1 MSKAAT
7 FVTWEDVPHL
17 SEKQKETIL
26 SGVPQ
31 WQRDARS
38 KGVPQ
43 LGAGAIY
50 QIPESEFTVTGFE
63 LPTHWPRAF
72 GLDVGWRM
80 NAAIFGAWDR
90 ESDTVYVY
98 DEVYKGK
105 TEPAVVAA
113 AIKSRGDWIPGVIDP
128 ASHGRSPTDGRQL
141 IEIYRDLALDIREA
155 DNAVE
160 AGLTTVWQRLSEGRL
175 KIFKSCSNLLAEYR
189 IYRRDEKGRVVKS
202 NDHAL
207 DALRYLLMTGL
218 ARAIVAPSSD
228 PNSQWWNKWA
238 SRTPAVFAG

>member
-1 MSKAAT
+1 MAKATT

-17 SEKQKETIL
+17 SETQKATIL

-38 KGVPQ
+38 RGTPQ

-50 QIPESEFTVTGFE
+50 QVAESDFVVSPFE
-63 LPTHWPRAF
+63 LPGHWSRGY

-90 ESDTVYVY
+90 ENDCVYIT
-98 DEVYKGK
+98 DELYKGK
-105 TEPAVVAA
+105 TEPALIAQ
-113 AIKSRGDWIPGVIDP
+113 AIKARGEWLCGVIDP
-128 ASHGRSPTDGRQL
+128 ASRGRSATDGRAL
-141 IEIYRDLALDIREA
+141 MDVYKDLGLDVRDA

-160 AGLTTVWQRLSEGRL
+160 AGLTEVWRRLTEGRL
-175 KIFKSCSNLLAEYR
+175 KVFRSCTNLLAEYR
-189 IYRRDEKGRVVKS
+189 IYRRDEKGKIVKA

-207 DALRYLLMTGL
+207 DALRYFIMSGL
-218 ARAIVAPSSD
+218 ARAIPPPTSD
-228 PNSQWWNKWA
+228 PNVQWWNKWN
-238 SRTPAVFAG
+238 SRVPAVFAG